1 MENIWKRLILKLKKG
16 RFILLERLT
25 LKIEKE
31 LFWYVVFGVLTTL
44 VNIGVYFVLT
54 RLGINYLLSNI
65 LAWFFSVLF
74 AYVTNRRWV
83 FESKSPNVLKECV
96 LFFSG
101 RIFSG
106 VIDTGLMWLFIDVL
120 AIGDVISKTVI
131 QVIVVVLNYVISK
144 WVVFNE

>member
-1 MENIWKRLILKLKKG
+1 M
-16 RFILLERLT
+16 
-25 LKIEKE
+25 KIEKE
-31 LFWYVVFGVLTTL
+31 LFWYVVFGVLTTA
-44 VNIGVYFVLT
+44 VNIAVYFVLT
-54 RLGINYLLSNI
+54 RLGINYLASNV

-74 AYVTNRRWV
+74 AYVTNRKWV

-120 AIGDVISKTVI
+120 AIGDVISKIVI

>member
-1 MENIWKRLILKLKKG
+1 M
-16 RFILLERLT
+16 
-25 LKIEKE
+25 
-31 LFWYVVFGVLTTL
+31 
-44 VNIGVYFVLT
+44 
-54 RLGINYLLSNI
+54 
-65 LAWFFSVLF
+65 
-74 AYVTNRRWV
+74 V
-83 FESKSPNVLKECV
+83 FESKSPNILKECV

-120 AIGDVISKTVI
+120 SIGDVISKIVI

>member
-1 MENIWKRLILKLKKG
+1 M
-16 RFILLERLT
+16 ERLT

-31 LFWYVVFGVLTTL
+31 LFWYVVFGVLTTA
-44 VNIGVYFVLT
+44 VNIVAYFVLT
-54 RLGINYLLSNI
+54 RLGINYLVSNI

-74 AYVTNRRWV
+74 AYVTNRKWV

-120 AIGDVISKTVI
+120 AIGDVISKIVI